1 MKKIET
7 ELKDCYIIEPDK
19 FGDDRGYYS
28 PFYAEK
34 DNINNELGKS
44 MKGVVQGARS
54 LSAKGIVRGLHFQKD
69 PLCQSKLVECLS
81 GAVLDVV
88 VDMRKDSPTYKK
100 WTSVELT
107 PENGR
112 QLLIP
117 RGFAH
122 GFVSLKDNTLF
133 QYLVDNDYAPSHED
147 GLLWNDPEIG
157 IDWQFDKYGIE
168 NPLLSEKDKN
178 REPYHIKDT
187 NFYTNKRYLITG
199 VKGQLGYDIIRELNK
214 RGIFDIL
221 ALDVND
227 MDITN
232 KRIVDKVITEYS
244 PEVVFHCA
252 AWTNVDGAEDNKEA
266 CYKVNVEG
274 TKNITDA
281 CRNVGAKMIYIS
293 TDYVFGGDKEG
304 LYEVT
309 DSVDPKSVY
318 GQTKVESENIV
329 RNYEKSFI
337 VRTSWVF
344 GINGKNFIRTMLR
357 LAETNKE
364 INVVG
369 DQVGSPTYTVDL
381 AKLLVDM
388 SNTEKYGTYHANNK
402 GYCSWAEFA
411 KYIFESNKKDTKVNA
426 IPTSEYPTKATRP
439 LNSKLSKKSLIENG
453 FEELPTWENAV
464 DRYNIELENEAK
476 TLRKEM
482 K

>member
-28 PFYAEK
+28 PFFAEK
-34 DNINNELGKS
+34 DNINNGLGNS

-54 LSAKGIVRGLHFQKD
+54 LSGKGIVRGLHFQKD
-69 PLCQSKLVECLS
+69 PMCQSKLVECLR
-81 GAVLDVV
+81 GGVLDVV

-100 WTSVELT
+100 WISVELT

-122 GFVSLKDNTLF
+122 GFVSLKDDTLF

-147 GLLWNDPEIG
+147 GILWNDPEIG
-157 IDWQFDKYGIE
+157 IDWQFEKYDIE
-168 NPLLSEKDKN
+168 NPILSDKDKT
-178 REPYHIKDT
+178 REPNHINDT
-187 NFYTNKRYLITG
+187 NFYTKKRYLITG
-199 VKGQLGYDIIRELNK
+199 VKGQLGYDVIRELNK
-214 RGIFDIL
+214 RGIYDIL
-221 ALDVND
+221 ALDVD
-227 MDITN
+227 YMDITN
-232 KRIVDKVITEYS
+232 KRIVDKVINEYK

-274 TKNITDA
+274 TNNITNA
-281 CRNVGAKMIYIS
+281 CRNIGAKLIYIS
-293 TDYVFGGDKEG
+293 TDYVFDGDKEG
-304 LYEVT
+304 LYEV
-309 DSVDPKSVY
+309 DDPVNPKNIY
-318 GQTKVESENIV
+318 GKTKVESENIV
-329 RNYEKSFI
+329 KNYEKSFI

-357 LAETNKE
+357 LAETHKE
-364 INVVG
+364 VNVVG
-369 DQVGSPTYTVDL
+369 DQFGSPTYTVDL

-388 SNTEKYGTYHANNK
+388 AGTEKYGIYHANNS
-402 GYCSWAEFA
+402 GYCSWSEFA
-411 KYIFESNKKDTKVNA
+411 SYIFKSNNKDTKVNS
-426 IPTSEYPTKATRP
+426 ILTSQYPTKATRP
-439 LNSKLSKKSLIENG
+439 LNSRLSKKSLIEND
-453 FEELPTWENAV
+453 FQELPSWENAV
-464 DRYNIELENEAK
+464 DRYNIELEEEAK
-476 TLRKEM
+476 VLKKKM